1 MAPEI
6 IPTPSGTGVFSS
18 GVPLRPKSRPCKHGG
33 NLSFVL
39 GMAYT
44 VSAYPTNDTMQFQII
59 NLKYMEVATST
70 YFKIIPSIVINIV
83 DETIQRFQ

>member
-33 NLSFVL
+33 NF
-39 GMAYT
+39 YQED
-44 VSAYPTNDTMQFQII
+44 VSEDC
-59 NLKYMEVATST
+59 
-70 YFKIIPSIVINIV
+70 
-83 DETIQRFQ
+83 